1 MHREYSRAKE
11 GLVSVI
17 IDSYDKAK
25 LSLPRFPF
33 GRVPKK
39 SIYEETRRAWA
50 SSSFLLNFK
59 LWQKFYLCCCL
70 FYHMVYFCC
79 FEVFFWKKTRYLPDV
94 NGSYL
99 PWLGLLHVSFF
110 RSTERRIKLELGVC
124 SSPLFECFGMSMR
137 WIRFFGKFLFCDSFP
152 RIKGTTVFGPCLCPS
167 YGVES
172 HIPLWAAWWKFKTCQ
187 SELFVSFR
195 EGFHVP
201 TRFQLQSDNTVKDS
215 CMQKHF
221 FGWEGGLMCLI
232 MDCICIIKNGLVLS
246 WKDVSEHPRKFET
259 GMQADWWWHCAKTVY
274 SRFAITAT
282 CQWVTPMRTWMLCCR

>member
-1 MHREYSRAKE
+1 MTRRNWVCPGFLLAVCQKRASMRRLVE
-11 GLVSVI
+11 PGLVV
-17 IDSYDKAK
+17 
-25 LSLPRFPF
+25 
-33 GRVPKK
+33 V
-39 SIYEETRRAWA
+39 
-50 SSSFLLNFK
+50 FLLNFK
-59 LWQKFYLCCCL
+59 LWQKFYFVLCCL
-70 FYHMVYFCC
+70 FYHMVYSCC
-79 FEVFFWKKTRYLPDV
+79 FDVFFEKKRGTYLTLTAV
-94 NGSYL
+94 ICHGWGCFMYLSSEALSEGSNWNWECVPRHSL
-99 PWLGLLHVSFF
+99 NV
-110 RSTERRIKLELGVC
+110 LECLCDGSV
-124 SSPLFECFGMSMR
+124 
-137 WIRFFGKFLFCDSFP
+137 FFGKFLFCGSFP

-246 WKDVSEHPRKFET
+246 WKDVSEHPRRFET

>member
-1 MHREYSRAKE
+1 MAGVASCIFLQKHWAKDQT
-11 GLVSVI
+11 GTGSVFLATLWMFWNVYAM
-17 IDSYDKAK
+17 D
-25 LSLPRFPF
+25 PF
-33 GRVPKK
+33 
-39 SIYEETRRAWA
+39 
-50 SSSFLLNFK
+50 
-59 LWQKFYLCCCL
+59 
-70 FYHMVYFCC
+70 
-79 FEVFFWKKTRYLPDV
+79 
-94 NGSYL
+94 
-99 PWLGLLHVSFF
+99 
-110 RSTERRIKLELGVC
+110 
-124 SSPLFECFGMSMR
+124 
-137 WIRFFGKFLFCDSFP
+137 FFGKFLFCGSFP

-246 WKDVSEHPRKFET
+246 WKDVSEHPRRFET